1 MTAGE
6 PLDSGSSEGPPPER
20 ADVAQLVEHHLAKVG
35 VAGSNP
41 VVRSRKGVADQ
52 PECQGLRPRGL
63 SCGRFHQRKTN
74 ETVTRSA
81 ESRPHLVTQA
91 RHHGCPVHPPPLAK
105 RQSTGSD
112 GLVWTLSSVHPVW
125 SGKPIPARPVTSSE
139 PGFGRAPSAVH
150 DRSQFSRFVAG
161 IPTPTNR
168 LGSLR
173 SSRGHVHDGVATD
186 ELVGGESRQPLA
198 QRALEALSR

>member
-1 MTAGE
+1 MRRRRAAQGPAETHGE
-6 PLDSGSSEGPPPER
+6 VRDDRRE
-20 ADVAQLVEHHLAKVG
+20 VAKVG

-41 VVRSRKGVADQ
+41 VVRSRNSVADQ
-52 PECQGLRPRGL
+52 PECQGLRPGCL
-63 SCGRFHQRKTN
+63 SCGRFHRRRTN
-74 ETVTRSA
+74 QTVARSA

-91 RHHGCPVHPPPLAK
+91 RRHGCPVHPPPLAK
-105 RQSTGSD
+105 RQSTGFD
-112 GLVWTLSSVHPVW
+112 GLVWTLSSVHAVW

-186 ELVGGESRQPLA
+186 EIVGGESRQPLA
-198 QRALEALSR
+198 QRALETLFR

>member
-1 MTAGE
+1 MPRPPAWV
-6 PLDSGSSEGPPPER
+6 PLLWPVPPTKNQPNSRALGRKSAPPRYSGPSPRLSSSP
-20 ADVAQLVEHHLAKVG
+20 A
-35 VAGSNP
+35 
-41 VVRSRKGVADQ
+41 
-52 PECQGLRPRGL
+52 
-63 SCGRFHQRKTN
+63 
-74 ETVTRSA
+74 
-81 ESRPHLVTQA
+81 
-91 RHHGCPVHPPPLAK
+91 PLAK
-105 RQSTGSD
+105 RQSTGFD
-112 GLVWTLSSVHPVW
+112 GLVWTLSSVHAVW

-186 ELVGGESRQPLA
+186 EIVGGESRQPLA
-198 QRALEALSR
+198 QRALETLFR